1 MTAAI
6 VALIIGLSLIL
17 IFLLWVVLPR
27 QAGLTADAQRP
38 PVRAKRDLPAFHLLT
53 TADVD
58 VRNRPDGKDTP
69 AGEKPEDFENQ
80 LLAEEVKEREALTV
94 DMLVKPEWKAI
105 LDNAIQVGL
114 PANTSTTL
122 GGTLKVGDV
131 VELVWFPGTKSGGQ
145 MATDPAQIKPEYV
158 KNLVVV
164 SVPAGK
170 VPDAPSPPAAAAA
183 PTAAATPKNEKPGE
197 ATSTTEAA
205 TPAEKKTT
213 PPPSAVLVLAL
224 DQAQIANF
232 VAATESGSKWILT
245 RRSNVSIHK

>member
-1 MTAAI
+1 MTYAI
-6 VALIIGLSLIL
+6 GALIVGLSLIL

-58 VRNRPDGKDTP
+58 VRNEKDAP
-69 AGEKPEDFENQ
+69 AGEKPEDFVNH
-80 LLAEEVKEREALTV
+80 LLAGEVKEGEALTV

-145 MATDPAQIKPEYV
+145 MTTDPAQIKPEYV

-164 SVPAGK
+164 GVPAGK
-170 VPDAPSPPAAAAA
+170 VPDAPPPPAAAA
-183 PTAAATPKNEKPGE
+183 PTAAATPKNDKPGE
-197 ATSTTEAA
+197 AASTTEAA
-205 TPAEKKTT
+205 TPADKKTT
-213 PPPSAVLVLAL
+213 PPPSAVIVLAL

-232 VAATESGSKWILT
+232 VAATESGSKWMLT
-245 RRSNVSIHK
+245 RKSNVSLHK